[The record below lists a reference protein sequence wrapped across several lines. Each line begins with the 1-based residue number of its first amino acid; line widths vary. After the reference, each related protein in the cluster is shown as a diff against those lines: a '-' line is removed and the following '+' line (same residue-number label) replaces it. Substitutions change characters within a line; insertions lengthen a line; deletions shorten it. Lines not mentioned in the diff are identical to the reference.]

1 MLIGLVGGL
10 ITGIS
15 PCVLPVLPAIFFT
28 GGAAGARP
36 MGPRATKKASRRPYW
51 VVGGLTLSFSIFTLV
66 GTIILRSLDVPADTI
81 RWVGLAVLVLL
92 GLGMIIPRLE
102 TLLEKPFTWIPQ
114 RNVSPDSGGFILGL
128 ALGAVYVP
136 CAGPVL
142 AAITVA
148 GATGRIGGRTI
159 ELTLAFAIGTA
170 IPLLIFALAG
180 RSVAER
186 VRAFRTHQRAIRVTA
201 GVVVIGLAVALTFN
215 VTDAL
220 QRAVPDYTAAA
231 NKAIIG
237 SNSVNKALG
246 KKSSALLASCAQN
259 PSDTLA
265 NCGIAPEI
273 SGITKWLNTPAGAPV
288 KLSALKG
295 KVVLVDFWAYSCINC
310 QRAIPHVE
318 AWYSDYKSAGFEV
331 IGVHTPEYAFEHV
344 ASNVAAGAKRIGIT
358 YPVALD
364 NNYTTW
370 NAFSNESWPADY
382 LIDSTGVIRHV
393 SIGEGDLSG
402 TEKLIRQLLTATKP
416 GAALPRSTD
425 VKDNTP
431 QIPGQTPETYLGASR
446 ANSYGGTQ
454 SLGLGKNVVTFPASL
469 PSDEFALAGTWTIG
483 AEDLTA
489 GPDAQIRLNF
499 LAKNVYLDIGGTG
512 TITATSNG
520 TTKTFKVSG
529 APDIYT
535 VVSQGSAVRHTV
547 TIRVSPGL
555 TAYSF
560 TFG

>member
-36 MGPRATKKASRRPYW
+36 VGPRATRKASRRPYW
-51 VVGGLTLSFSIFTLV
+51 VVGGLTFSFCIFTLV
-66 GTIILRSLDVPADTI
+66 GTIILRSLGVPADTI

-114 RNVSPDSGGFILGL
+114 HTVRPDSGGFVLGL

-159 ELTLAFAIGTA
+159 ELTVAFAIGTA

-201 GVVVIGLAVALTFN
+201 GVVVIGLAIALTFN

-220 QRAVPDYTAAA
+220 QRAVPDYTSAA
-231 NKAIIG
+231 NKALIG
-237 SNSVNKALG
+237 SSSVNKALG
-246 KKSSALLASCAQN
+246 KKQSALLANCAQN
-259 PSDTLA
+259 PSDKLA
-265 NCGIAPEI
+265 DCGAAPEI
-273 SGITKWLNTPAGAPV
+273 AGISKWLNTRNGAALT
-288 KLSALKG
+288 LSALKG
-295 KVVLVDFWAYSCINC
+295 KVVLIDFWAYSCINC

-318 AWYSDYKSAGFEV
+318 AWYSTYKSAGFEV

-344 ASNVAAGAKRIGIT
+344 TGNVAAGAKRIGIT

-364 NNYTTW
+364 NDYTTW

-382 LIDSTGVIRHV
+382 LIDSTGTIRHV
-393 SIGEGDLSG
+393 SIGEGDYTG
-402 TEKLIRQLLTATKP
+402 TEKLIRQLLAAAKP
-416 GAALPRSTD
+416 GAALPASTHVAD
-425 VKDNTP
+425 TTP
-431 QIPGQTPETYLGASR
+431 TSAQTAETYLGATR
-446 ANSYGGTQ
+446 ANSYAGTT
-454 SLGLGKNVVTFPASL
+454 SLGLGKNVISFPATV
-469 PSDEFALAGTWTIG
+469 PDDEFALSGTWTIG
-483 AEDLTA
+483 ADGLTA
-489 GPDAQIRLNF
+489 VKDARIRLNF
-499 LAKNVYLDIGGTG
+499 LAKDVYLDIGGTG
-512 TITATSNG
+512 TITATVNG
-520 TTKTFKVSG
+520 STKNFTVSG
-529 APDIYT
+529 APDIYP
-535 VVSQGSAVRHTV
+535 VVSQPSAARHTLDV
-547 TIRVSPGL
+547 AVAPGL